1 MMLAD
6 HGAEVIRIARPG
18 VRIDPTWDHLG
29 LRASGSHDVV
39 LQDVP
44 TPPDHALD
52 LQPGGTRALA
62 VVDVHEAGPDWKAV
76 DRRQAEWRPGGLVV
90 GDPMTLE
97 GGDQPIRRRARAFA
111 EELKARYRVPVV
123 MVDER
128 SSSIEA
134 AQRFARDRAAGNR
147 RRRDAAA
154 LDAAAAAVIIE
165 RWLQSPDDAT
175 PVQEPEATP

>member
-1 MMLAD
+1 MSDGEDAQPAIRRDGTVLGFD
-6 HGAEVIRIARPG
+6 VGARRIGVAVGNGMTGTARA
-18 VRIDPTWDHLG
+18 V
-29 LRASGSHDVV
+29 
-39 LQDVP
+39 
-44 TPPDHALD
+44 
-52 LQPGGTRALA
+52 A
-62 VVDVHEAGPDWKAV
+62 VVDVHAAGPDWKAV
-76 DRRQAEWRPGGLVV
+76 DRLQAEWRPGGLVV
-90 GDPMTLE
+90 GDPMTLD

>member
-1 MMLAD
+1 MSEAAASRPAIRAD
-6 HGAEVIRIARPG
+6 GTVLGFDAGQRRIGVAVGSAFGAGARP
-18 VRIDPTWDHLG
+18 V
-29 LRASGSHDVV
+29 
-39 LQDVP
+39 
-44 TPPDHALD
+44 
-52 LQPGGTRALA
+52 A
-62 VVDVHEAGPDWKAV
+62 VVDVHGGGPDW
-76 DRRQAEWRPGGLVV
+76 RQVERLVREWRPDGLVV
-90 GDPMTLE
+90 GDPMTLD